1 MGTERTPLQKLLL
14 LVIAGLI
21 LAILAVGVDILVQQS
36 TLAGKTTSIE
46 ERAQR
51 VERLAEG
58 SPTPDPLVTP
68 TPDPTKVAVSPP
80 IQIEIPNISVFAEV
94 VPVGINEQKQ
104 MEVPADARK
113 VGWYS
118 LGIQPGEIG
127 GSIMTAHYDT
137 TTGKPAIF
145 YNLRRLNPGD
155 LIYVKMEN
163 QEELLFQVQDVVS
176 HPVRTFPTELI
187 YGDIAD
193 KQLILITCDGVWNP
207 IDRDYSKRLVVFA
220 TLWKNNTL

>member
-1 MGTERTPLQKLLL
+1 MGTQRTPFQKLLL
-14 LVIAGLI
+14 LVNVALVM
-21 LAILAVGVDILVQQS
+21 AILATGVDILVQQS
-36 TLAGKTTSIE
+36 TLSGKKNTIA
-46 ERAQR
+46 ERTAR
-51 VERLAEG
+51 VARLAEVTP
-58 SPTPDPLVTP
+58 SPSPLTTP
-68 TPDPTKVAVSPP
+68 TPDPTKVEVSPP
-80 IQIEIPNISVFAEV
+80 AKIEIPNLGLFADV
-94 VPVGINEQKQ
+94 VPVGVDAQNV
-104 MEVPADARK
+104 MEVPKDTK
-113 VGWYS
+113 QVGWYS
-118 LGIQPGEIG
+118 LGKKPGELG
-127 GSIMTAHYDT
+127 GAIMTAHYDT

-176 HPVRTFPTELI
+176 HPTKTFPTDLI

-207 IDRDYSKRLVVFA
+207 LDKSYAKRLVVFA

>member
-1 MGTERTPLQKLLL
+1 MRERTLFQKLLL
-14 LVIAGLI
+14 LVNVALI

-36 TLAGKTTSIE
+36 TLSGNKSTIE
-46 ERAQR
+46 ERTQR
-51 VERLAEG
+51 VERLFEA
-58 SPTPDPLVTP
+58 SPSPSPLVTP

-80 IQIEIPNISVFAEV
+80 VNIEIPNISVFAEV
-94 VPVGINEQKQ
+94 VPVGVDEKQQ
-104 MEVPADARK
+104 MEVPKDARK

-118 LGIQPGEIG
+118 FGVQPGEAG

-137 TTGKPAIF
+137 TTGKPGIF
-145 YNLRRLNPGD
+145 YNLRRLNSGD
-155 LIYVKMEN
+155 LIYVRMEN

-187 YGDIAD
+187 YGDIPD

-207 IDRDYSKRLVVFA
+207 IDKDYSKRLVVFA